1 MTTTLVAFFS
11 LSTLCSLCLSSCD
24 GNWKHALNFHT
35 NAESKVSP
43 CQESPAPG
51 GRPLLPHIG
60 QESREDSSQNLH
72 GVLPTETRSQLQ
84 VANTCAWLYISPNLV
99 LHPHAILPRLFH
111 HLLSDPDQDPNS
123 LLGAPHVK
131 HHQGLGHPKKS
142 IASRADD
149 TYCDFAPELTRCRA
163 PALC

>member
-72 GVLPTETRSQLQ
+72 GVLPTESRSQLQ

-99 LHPHAILPRLFH
+99 LHPHAILTSALSPLAFRSRPRPKFPAGCSSCQASPRTRASQKEH
-111 HLLSDPDQDPNS
+111 CQP
-123 LLGAPHVK
+123 GRRHV
-131 HHQGLGHPKKS
+131 L
-142 IASRADD
+142 
-149 TYCDFAPELTRCRA
+149 
-163 PALC
+163 